1 MSRYS
6 STAHQAKTHLDN
18 LSIYILQQSFLYD
31 GAANSM
37 FHCSKII
44 WIVAC
49 KLSQQFQWAFPGVKY
64 SLG

>member
-6 STAHQAKTHLDN
+6 SIAHDAKTHFDN

-31 GAANSM
+31 GAANIM
-37 FHCSKII
+37 FHYSKII

-49 KLSQQFQWAFPGVKY
+49 KLSQQFLWAFPGVKY
-64 SLG
+64 FLG